1 MKRLI
6 YFIVVLAIY
15 LTTHYVIECIEL
27 GLVVNPAN
35 VITGKKIAEA
45 ICFSVIMVVIWM
57 FSPKEKSAKKKDG

>member
-15 LTTHYVIECIEL
+15 LATHYVIECIEL
-27 GLVVNPAN
+27 GLVVSPAN

-45 ICFSVIMVVIWM
+45 LTFSFIMVVIWI
-57 FSPKEKSAKKKDG
+57 FSPKEKSAKKKEG